1 MVGHAGAHPAPPS
14 WSQARCRQREKCQT
28 KNESGNKAKKISPAD
43 VVPAWTNYLECKI
56 NRFPFYPDAQP
67 SASDVGIKL
76 VQGNIPPL
84 LISKLVFFD
93 DNIGSWIMGS
103 FGSCHCRDLGAE
115 RGVQK
120 REPGVHHHDSR
131 SGGRVEQPG
140 HALDTLTTPHHCHQ
154 ATLTRV
160 FDNAQS

>member
-84 LISKLVFFD
+84 LISKSVFFD
-93 DNIGSWIMGS
+93 DKHWIVDHGVVRLLPLPRPGSGTWSAETGAWGASSRFTIG
-103 FGSCHCRDLGAE
+103 RA
-115 RGVQK
+115 
-120 REPGVHHHDSR
+120 
-131 SGGRVEQPG
+131 GRTTRARTG
-140 HALDTLTTPHHCHQ
+140 HLDNTTSLSPSHS
-154 ATLTRV
+154 
-160 FDNAQS
+160 NPSI